1 MKLILVCNTPEMI
14 QNVGLRELPM
24 HITQKH
30 VLDCLHEKTVDN
42 VHYHGLST
50 QELKRLPE
58 ALESPVILAES
69 LTKDDSLV
77 AVLDYREQD
86 GNPVIVAVRPNGNA
100 MYELRKVDS
109 NFITSMYG
117 KDNFS
122 EFCQRILDQ
131 GKLLYANKEKGE
143 KLGYYLE
150 NQKSQIPEY
159 DKILKKMALS
169 ESEQIKPKHIRR
181 F

>member
-1 MKLILVCNTPEMI
+1 
-14 QNVGLRELPM
+14 M

-117 KDNFS
+117 KDKFFQS
-122 EFCQRILDQ
+122 SVR
-131 GKLLYANKEKGE
+131 G
-143 KLGYYLE
+143 
-150 NQKSQIPEY
+150 S
-159 DKILKKMALS
+159 
-169 ESEQIKPKHIRR
+169 
-181 F
+181 